1 MASASVSDLDLACSA
16 APGVQDAVSP
26 SASTAT
32 PAVPAAE
39 ILEMDPQL
47 PTQSSIP
54 AISAVPAISSSLSAV
69 QIVEKNYEN
78 TLATVLEEYAAV
90 SESLHKAQVE
100 IESLRTKLFISER
113 KTEDA
118 QTAANEI
125 WQKYIKT
132 KDLPKVVDMLE
143 RQVESLIVTAALN
156 EDDACKHKE
165 RLKVATDH
173 ITYLES
179 QLEKVSS
186 TRRAGW

>member
-1 MASASVSDLDLACSA
+1 MASASASDLDLACLA

-47 PTQSSIP
+47 LTQSSIP

-90 SESLHKAQVE
+90 TESLRKAQVE
-100 IESLRTKLFISER
+100 IDSLRNKLFISER
-113 KTEDA
+113 ETEDA
-118 QTAANEI
+118 QTEEREI
-125 WQKYIKT
+125 WQKYVKT
-132 KDLPKVVDMLE
+132 KDLPKVVYMLE
-143 RQVESLIVTAALN
+143 CQVESLVVTATLR
-156 EDDACKHKE
+156 EDNACKHKE
-165 RLKVATDH
+165 RLKAASDH

-179 QLEKVSS
+179 QLEKVTS
-186 TRRAGW
+186 TK